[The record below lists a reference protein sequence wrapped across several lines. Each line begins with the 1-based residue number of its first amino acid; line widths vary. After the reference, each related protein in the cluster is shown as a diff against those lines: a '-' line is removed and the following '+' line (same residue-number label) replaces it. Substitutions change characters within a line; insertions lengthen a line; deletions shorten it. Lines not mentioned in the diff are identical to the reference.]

1 MVLGDGVVVGWLG
14 HPSYRLPDG
23 SYLYPRR
30 MPSFFETFPT
40 LFVDREGVVKADQP
54 FRRAEA
60 KYALE
65 GIHLSVVISGGA
77 LDGTKLEALDT
88 LNTLAR
94 TSQFGELLEFDR
106 ESVTAD
112 GTLRTSPRGWYTFAH
127 LCFGLLF
134 FFGHWWHAARTLYR
148 DLLSGLE
155 EDASALVEFGAYS
168 KVGDSSTAVG

>member
-54 FRRAEA
+54 LRWAEA

-112 GTLRTSPRGWYTFAH
+112 GTLRWSFAH
-127 LCFGLLF
+127 LCCCSSLATG
-134 FFGHWWHAARTLYR
+134 GTLHVPSIEICYPGWKR
-148 DLLSGLE
+148 MPAHL
-155 EDASALVEFGAYS
+155 
-168 KVGDSSTAVG
+168 